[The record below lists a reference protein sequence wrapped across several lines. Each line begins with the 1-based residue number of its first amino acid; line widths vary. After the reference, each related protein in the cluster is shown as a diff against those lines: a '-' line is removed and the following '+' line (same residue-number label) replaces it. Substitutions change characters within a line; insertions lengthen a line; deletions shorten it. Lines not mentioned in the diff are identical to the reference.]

1 MHLFLDTLRYWR
13 LLHDKLRLARRR
25 RRRLLDA
32 AARWRCEL
40 LSALLVLDGD
50 RFREATLL
58 FDVNRLDRRQQL
70 RRLTDD
76 ALRRL
81 GLR

>member
-25 RRRLLDA
+25 RRLLDA

-40 LSALLVLDGD
+40 LGALLVLDGD
-50 RFREATLL
+50 RLREATLL
-58 FDVNRLDRRQQL
+58 LDVNRLDRRQQL

-81 GLR
+81 VLR